1 MRFIPTRI
9 HGVLDYLYSALLL
22 LAPWL
27 FGFADGGVLHWASML
42 AGAGTLVVSLLTDY
56 ELSLRR
62 WIYLPTHLALDVAA
76 GLFLAWLAY
85 IMADDHG
92 RWMIL
97 AGAGLFS
104 AFAGGF
110 TLAAPSDAP
119 PDHLRV

>member
-22 LAPWL
+22 AAPWL
-27 FGFADGGVLHWASML
+27 FGFADGGALQWMAML

-62 WIYLPTHLALDVAA
+62 WIYLPTHLALDVVA
-76 GLFLAWLAY
+76 GLLLAWLAY
-85 IMADDHG
+85 LVGGEHG
-92 RWMIL
+92 HWLIL
-97 AGAGLFS
+97 AGLGLFS
-104 AFAGGF
+104 AFAGAF
-110 TLAAPSDAP
+110 TLAAPSYAP